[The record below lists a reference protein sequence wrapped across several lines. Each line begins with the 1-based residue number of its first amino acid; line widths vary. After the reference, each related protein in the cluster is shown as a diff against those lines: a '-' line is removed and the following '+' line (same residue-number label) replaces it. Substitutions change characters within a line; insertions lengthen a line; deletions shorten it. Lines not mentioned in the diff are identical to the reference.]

1 MSDTGTDPGTGTAE
15 GSASPPSPGQPQRRS
30 SWPRIGGYFTPE
42 WLTTVFTIVLAGATV
57 ALVWASI
64 EQHRD
69 AVEAIETT
77 KRLAQA
83 TENAASGRQQ
93 IASADF
99 IFKINAMLEDHRYE
113 KIVDDIQSHN
123 SDYRLP
129 KYPSRA
135 DAGVE
140 EYIGLFEDVGYFIAE
155 NLIAAK
161 MAYDH
166 FSYDIEKAWCNVSV
180 RETIEQARATDRSK
194 TAHSDPL
201 YGNFEKLAKEYL
213 DNEGQTCK
221 DLDTAP
227 AVARAQMTRKRP

>member
-1 MSDTGTDPGTGTAE
+1 MSDIDTDPGAGTAE

-83 TENAASGRQQ
+83 TENAASGRQR

-99 IFKINAMLEDHRYE
+99 IFKINAMLEDHRYDR
-113 KIVDDIQSHN
+113 IVDDIQSHN
-123 SDYRLP
+123 SNYRLP
-129 KYPSRA
+129 KYPNRA
-135 DAGVE
+135 DADVE

-161 MAYDH
+161 MYDH
-166 FSYDIEKAWCNVSV
+166 FSYDIEKAWCNVTV
-180 RETIEQARATDRSK
+180 RETIQQERATDRSK

-213 DNEGQTCK
+213 DNEGQTCE
-221 DLDTAP
+221 DLDSAQ
-227 AVARAQMTRKRP
+227 AAARARKTRKRP